1 MFNWRDLIELGNVG
15 VGLWGANA
23 TSSAQRADG
32 AASMAYGITRE
43 AMALQDA
50 NQEEDAAKALA
61 EKILRAAHKQ
71 KGAARA
77 ATAASGVRLD
87 EFAAAPEEEIERLAQ
102 EDAAMTILSG
112 KRTADSI
119 RRGGAMARLAGENEL
134 AASGTRANTTM
145 FQGAAAAARGIA
157 GWRGTTGSSNAK
169 TVPIYEN
176 PEY

>member
-1 MFNWRDLIELGNVG
+1 MFNWGDLFQLANIG
-15 VGLWGANA
+15 VGLWGTNA
-23 TSSAQRADG
+23 AASGQRAQG
-32 AASMAYGITRE
+32 ASAMAFGVTQE
-43 AMALQDA
+43 AAALQDA

-61 EKILRAAHKQ
+61 EKILRAASKQ
-71 KGAARA
+71 RGAARA

-112 KRTADSI
+112 KRTADTI
-119 RRGGAMARLAGENEL
+119 RRSGELKRMAGENYL
-134 AASGTRANTTM
+134 SASGTRADTTL
-145 FQGAAAAARGIA
+145 FQGINQAARGLS
-157 GWRGTTGSSNAK
+157 GWRGIQGAPSK